1 MSCGT
6 ALILET
12 RMQVIFQTSVIAT
25 IFGGWE
31 IVLILAVVL
40 ILFGAIRLPD
50 LARGL
55 GQGLRQF
62 RRETMKLP
70 EELDEAASDA
80 GKSLGGIYGK
90 RAYEALTPD
99 NQTAEIYDP
108 PILRDREE
116 PGWGV
121 QNAGFLGWR
130 RLFRRIW
137 YFLSNLLNR
146 RAA

>member
-1 MSCGT
+1 
-6 ALILET
+6 
-12 RMQVIFQTSVIAT
+12 MQVISQTGVIAS

-31 IVLILAVVL
+31 IVLILGVVL

-70 EELDEAASDA
+70 EELGEEASDA

-108 PILRDREE
+108 AILRDRQK
-116 PGWGV
+116 PGWGA
-121 QNAGFLGWR
+121 QNVGFLGWR
-130 RLFRRIW
+130 RLYRRIW
-137 YFLSNLLNR
+137 YFLSTLLNR
-146 RAA
+146 KAA

>member
-1 MSCGT
+1 
-6 ALILET
+6 
-12 RMQVIFQTSVIAT
+12 MQVISQTGVMASIV
-25 IFGGWE
+25 GGWE
-31 IVLILAVVL
+31 IDLILAVVL
-40 ILFGAIRLPD
+40 ILFGAKRLPE

-70 EELDEAASDA
+70 QELDEGASDA

-90 RAYEALTPD
+90 PAYEALTPD

-108 PILRDREE
+108 PILRDPEK
-116 PGWGV
+116 PGGGV

-130 RLFRRIW
+130 RLYRRIW

-146 RAA
+146 KTA

>member
-1 MSCGT
+1 
-6 ALILET
+6 
-12 RMQVIFQTSVIAT
+12 MQVISQTSVIAS
-25 IFGGWE
+25 IIGGWE

-40 ILFGAIRLPD
+40 ILFGAKRLPD
-50 LARGL
+50 LSRGL
-55 GQGLRQF
+55 VGQWLRQF
-62 RRETMKLP
+62 LRETMKLP
-70 EELDEAASDA
+70 EELGEEASDA

-108 PILRDREE
+108 AILRDRQK
-116 PGWGV
+116 PGWGA

-130 RLFRRIW
+130 RLYRRIW

-146 RAA
+146 KAA

>member
-1 MSCGT
+1 
-6 ALILET
+6 
-12 RMQVIFQTSVIAT
+12 MQVISQTGVMASIV
-25 IFGGWE
+25 GGWE
-31 IVLILAVVL
+31 IDLILAVVL
-40 ILFGAIRLPD
+40 ILFGAKRLPE

-70 EELDEAASDA
+70 EELDEGASDA
-80 GKSLGGIYGK
+80 GRSLGGIYGK
-90 RAYEALTPD
+90 PAYEALTAD

-108 PILRDREE
+108 AIMRDRQK
-116 PGWGV
+116 PGWGA

-130 RLFRRIW
+130 RLYRRIW

-146 RAA
+146 KAA

>member
-1 MSCGT
+1 
-6 ALILET
+6 
-12 RMQVIFQTSVIAT
+12 MQVIFQTGVIAS

-31 IVLILAVVL
+31 VVLILAVVL
-40 ILFGAIRLPD
+40 ILFGAKRLPY

-70 EELDEAASDA
+70 EELDEEASDA

-90 RAYEALTPD
+90 PAYEALTPD
-99 NQTAEIYDP
+99 NQTAEFYDP
-108 PILRDREE
+108 PILRDRQK
-116 PGWGV
+116 PGWGA

-130 RLFRRIW
+130 RLYRRIW

-146 RAA
+146 KAA

>member
-1 MSCGT
+1 
-6 ALILET
+6 
-12 RMQVIFQTSVIAT
+12 MQVISQTGVIAS

-40 ILFGAIRLPD
+40 ILFGAKRLPD

-70 EELDEAASDA
+70 EELDEGANDA
-80 GKSLGGIYGK
+80 GKSLGRIYGK
-90 RAYEALTPD
+90 PAYEALTPD

-108 PILRDREE
+108 AIMRDRQK
-116 PGWGV
+116 PGWGA

-130 RLFRRIW
+130 RFFRRIW
-137 YFLSNLLNR
+137 YFLSDLLNR
-146 RAA
+146 KAA

>member
-1 MSCGT
+1 
-6 ALILET
+6 
-12 RMQVIFQTSVIAT
+12 MQVISQTGVMASIV
-25 IFGGWE
+25 GGWE
-31 IVLILAVVL
+31 IDLILAVVL
-40 ILFGAIRLPD
+40 ILFGAKRLPE

-70 EELDEAASDA
+70 EELDEGASDA

-90 RAYEALTPD
+90 PAYEALTPD

-108 PILRDREE
+108 AIMRDRQK
-116 PGWGV
+116 PGWGA

-130 RLFRRIW
+130 RLYRRIW

-146 RAA
+146 KAA

>member
-1 MSCGT
+1 MTGWVVLLVAQT
-6 ALILET
+6 GLIAA
-12 RMQVIFQTSVIAT
+12 F
-25 IFGGWE
+25 FNGWE

-40 ILFGAIRLPD
+40 ILFGAKRLPY

-70 EELDEAASDA
+70 EEHDEEASDA
-80 GKSLGGIYGK
+80 GKSLGRIYGK
-90 RAYEALTPD
+90 PAYEALTPD

-121 QNAGFLGWR
+121 QNVGFLGWR

-146 RAA
+146 KAA

>member
-1 MSCGT
+1 
-6 ALILET
+6 
-12 RMQVIFQTSVIAT
+12 MQVISQTSVIAS

-40 ILFGAIRLPD
+40 ILFGAKRLPE

-62 RRETMKLP
+62 RREAMKLP
-70 EELDEAASDA
+70 EELDEGASDA

-108 PILRDREE
+108 AISRDRQK
-116 PGWGV
+116 PGWGS
-121 QNAGFLGWR
+121 QNVGFLGWR
-130 RLFRRIW
+130 RLYRRIW

-146 RAA
+146 KAA

>member
-1 MSCGT
+1 
-6 ALILET
+6 
-12 RMQVIFQTSVIAT
+12 MQVISQTGVMASIV
-25 IFGGWE
+25 GGWE

-40 ILFGAIRLPD
+40 ILFGAKRLPE
-50 LARGL
+50 LAGGL

-70 EELDEAASDA
+70 QELVEEASDV

-90 RAYEALTPD
+90 PAYEALTPD

-108 PILRDREE
+108 PILRDREKL
-116 PGWGV
+116 GWGV

-146 RAA
+146 KTA

>member
-1 MSCGT
+1 
-6 ALILET
+6 
-12 RMQVIFQTSVIAT
+12 MQVISQTGVMASIV
-25 IFGGWE
+25 GGWE

-40 ILFGAIRLPD
+40 ILLGAKRLPE
-50 LARGL
+50 LAGGL

-70 EELDEAASDA
+70 QELDEEASDV

-90 RAYEALTPD
+90 PAYEALTPD

-108 PILRDREE
+108 PILRDREKL
-116 PGWGV
+116 GWGV

-146 RAA
+146 KTA